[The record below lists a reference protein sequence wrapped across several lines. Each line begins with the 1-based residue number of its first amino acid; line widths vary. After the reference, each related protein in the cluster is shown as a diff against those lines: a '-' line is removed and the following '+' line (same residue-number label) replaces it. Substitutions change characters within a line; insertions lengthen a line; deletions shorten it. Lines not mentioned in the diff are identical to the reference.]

1 MTIKILTFVAGLGL
15 FMTAPAQAACE
26 RALRGIQVDSQF
38 RMGNSWDYTYFN
50 ITDHAL
56 GAKSVIQV
64 KYANCE
70 DDECKQKLDLLE
82 NANWKHQLL
91 KFSVDEH
98 TCSHLWDYFIQNNGG
113 GTADFLNINQLTT
126 VEVDTTYPF

>member
-1 MTIKILTFVAGLGL
+1 MTIKTLTFVAGLVL
-15 FMTAPAQAACE
+15 LITAPAQAACE

-38 RMGNSWDYTYFN
+38 RMGNSWDNTYFN
-50 ITDHAL
+50 INNDSL
-56 GAKSVIQV
+56 SAKSVIQV

-70 DDECKQKLDLLE
+70 DDACKKKLELLE
-82 NANWKHQLL
+82 NAKWNHQLL
-91 KFSVDEH
+91 KFSVDEQ